1 MMNKFNKLYHTIMED
16 YDSTEGSSPSSN
28 FCTEPTEYLYH
39 ATYKPLLDSIKEH
52 GLGNTDIT
60 FWDDSQPGVVYLA
73 IDPDIAQSYAETN
86 ENCDEDWLDQIVVLK
101 IATKDLDRDK
111 LQIDSNVRV
120 EDDQATT
127 FEYHGVIPFD
137 KCEIV

>member
-1 MMNKFNKLYHTIMED
+1 MNKFNELYHTIMED
-16 YDSTEGSSPSSN
+16 YDSTEGSSPDSN
-28 FCTEPTEYLYH
+28 FVTEPTEYLYH
-39 ATYKPLLDSIKEH
+39 ATYKPLLDSIKAN
-52 GLGNTDIT
+52 GLGNTSET
-60 FWDDSQPGVVYLA
+60 NWQDSQPGVVYLA

-86 ENCDEDWLDQIVVLK
+86 ETVNEDWLDQIVILK
-101 IATKDLDRDK
+101 IATKDLDKDK

-120 EDDQATT
+120 EDNQATT